1 MFPAFYVP
9 GLWLL
14 DFTSQFAPDS
24 PVKAPLF
31 LICFVVTV
39 KGREGQPE
47 GYGTVTDMPH
57 PSIHRS
63 GNNES
68 MLRNVYMGGMQ
79 TTADYDDG
87 AAFTFKRS
95 T

>member
-24 PVKAPLF
+24 PVRAPVF
-31 LICFVVTV
+31 FICFVVPV
-39 KGREGQPE
+39 KEREGQPE

-57 PSIHRS
+57 PSIHRR
-63 GNNES
+63 GTTES
-68 MLRNVYMGGMQ
+68 MFIWEECTTQ
-79 TTADYDDG
+79 TSADYDDG
-87 AAFTFKRS
+87 AAFTFKY

>member
-68 MLRNVYMGGMQ
+68 MLRNVYMGGMH
-79 TTADYDDG
+79 G
-87 AAFTFKRS
+87 SNRC
-95 T
+95 

>member
-39 KGREGQPE
+39 KGRAGRPK
-47 GYGTVTDMPH
+47 GYGPVTDMPH
-57 PSIHRS
+57 PLLHTS
-63 GNNES
+63 GNNKG
-68 MLRNVYMGGMQ
+68 MLRNVYMGGMPDSNQ
-79 TTADYDDG
+79 C
-87 AAFTFKRS
+87 
-95 T
+95 